1 MKRLAFLLP
10 VLLTGCLATT
20 PPKIPDFPKVPEELL
35 KACPDLKQVEPG
47 TAKLSDILDVVS
59 DNYSQYYDC
68 KATVDDWV
76 QWYNSQKKLWDSY
89 K

>member
-10 VLLTGCLATT
+10 ILLAGCLST
-20 PPKIPDFPKVPEELL
+20 PPKIPNFPNVPPELL
-35 KACPDLKQVEPG
+35 KACPDLKQVGPG
-47 TAKLSDILDVVS
+47 TAKLSDILEIVA
-59 DNYSQYYDC
+59 DNYGQYYDC